1 MALSNMVTIK
11 SNVIFPLTINLYVLS
26 LMCILTSSVTS
37 QDQQLANWPQWRGPH
52 STGAADGQPPIEW
65 SETKNVQWKLAIPGK
80 GHSTPVVWKNHL
92 FITTALDIGEAIL
105 PRRSGRP
112 GAHDNLAVTH
122 KQRYIA
128 MAIDRKKGK
137 VLWNTTVNEKIPLEG
152 GHDSA
157 SLASHSPATDGK
169 YLYAFFGSAGLYCLD
184 FHGKIMWQKNF
195 GHMHSKHGH
204 GEGSSPVLFQDKL
217 FINWD
222 HEGQSFLVA
231 LNCQSGKEIWRVN
244 RSEVT
249 SWATPLIIN
258 YASQQQLV
266 VCGSNRVRAY
276 NLETGKVI
284 WECGGLS
291 NNIVATPV
299 FSNGIL
305 IAGSSYEKRAML
317 AIKIAGAKGDI
328 TNSDQVLWERFRGTP
343 YVPSPLLVRG
353 HIFFLAHYQGILSRV
368 DIQTGE
374 DSGGPF
380 RLGGIRN
387 VYASPISANGNIY
400 VTDLDGATIVIEDS
414 NVPNVIAYN
423 RLDDRFAASPIAVN
437 DELFLRGAKFLY
449 CIARGQ

>member
-1 MALSNMVTIK
+1 MATIK
-11 SNVIFPLTINLYVLS
+11 SSAIFPQSFNLHALW
-26 LMCILTSSVTS
+26 LMCILTSSVIS

-52 STGAADGQPPIEW
+52 NTGEADGKPPTEW
-65 SETKNVQWKLAIPGK
+65 SESKNVRWKLAIPGK
-80 GHSTPVVWKNHL
+80 GHSTPVVWENHL
-92 FITTALDIGEAIL
+92 FITAALNIGKAM
-105 PRRSGRP
+105 PARRSGRP

-122 KQRYIA
+122 QQRYVA
-128 MAIDRKKGK
+128 LTIDRTTGK
-137 VLWNTTVNEKIPLEG
+137 VLWQTTVNEMVPLEG
-152 GHDSA
+152 GHNSA
-157 SLASHSPATDGK
+157 SLASHSPVTDGK

-184 FHGKIMWQKNF
+184 FKGKIIWSKNL
-195 GHMHSKHGH
+195 GQMHSKHGH

-231 LNCQSGKEIWRVN
+231 IDCPSGKELWRVN

-249 SWATPLIIN
+249 SWATPLIID

-299 FSNGIL
+299 YSNGIL

-317 AIKIAGAKGDI
+317 AIKIEGAEGDI

-353 HIFFLAHYQGILSRV
+353 HLFFLAHYQGILSRV
-368 DIQTGE
+368 DIQTGKSE
-374 DSGGPF
+374 MCTLHPL
-380 RLGGIRN
+380 RL
-387 VYASPISANGNIY
+387 
-400 VTDLDGATIVIEDS
+400 TATS
-414 NVPNVIAYN
+414 M
-423 RLDDRFAASPIAVN
+423 
-437 DELFLRGAKFLY
+437 
-449 CIARGQ
+449 